1 MREFAYG
8 DLITLLSSLRWTLVL
23 TVVAFLSGA
32 VGGLVIGLA
41 RHLGALPLR
50 LVAFLWVRLFQGV
63 PLLIVLLVT
72 FFLPPILLGVDVN
85 PWVAV
90 SFGFAC
96 YSSAN
101 LGEILRG
108 ALEAVPQGQREAA
121 RVLGMRP
128 LRVLTDITLPQALR
142 LSIIPSLGFFIQLLK
157 GTSLASVVGFI
168 ELTRT
173 AQVINNATFNP
184 FLIFGL
190 VGALYF
196 FMCWPLSLLC
206 RRLEHRFPLA
216 T

>member
-1 MREFAYG
+1 MRDLAFG
-8 DLITLLSSLRWTLVL
+8 DFITLFSALRWTLTL

-32 VGGLVIGLA
+32 AGGLIVGLI
-41 RHLGALPLR
+41 RHLGILPLR
-50 LVAFLWVRLFQGV
+50 VLALLWVRFFQGV

-72 FFLPPILLGVDVN
+72 FFLPPIVLGFDVN
-85 PWVAV
+85 PWIAV

-121 RVLGMRP
+121 RVLGMTR

-157 GTSLASVVGFI
+157 ATSLASVVGFI

-196 FMCWPLSLLC
+196 LMCWPLSLLC
-206 RRLEHRFPLA
+206 TRLERRFPIA